1 MRAIVF
7 PHCVATSGVQQRQN
21 GEAAT
26 SAWQVIIGKTGMGR
40 NKRLKERIATLRRRV
55 QLHEDKKRRE
65 WHKETP
71 DPGSIEHWQAEIDN
85 WKKQIERAEQRLKKQ
100 R

>member
-1 MRAIVF
+1 
-7 PHCVATSGVQQRQN
+7 
-21 GEAAT
+21 
-26 SAWQVIIGKTGMGR
+26 MGR

-65 WHKETP
+65 WNKETP
-71 DPGSIEHWQAEIDN
+71 DPGLIEHWQVEIDN
-85 WKKQIERAEQRLKKQ
+85 WKKQIERTEQRLKRQ